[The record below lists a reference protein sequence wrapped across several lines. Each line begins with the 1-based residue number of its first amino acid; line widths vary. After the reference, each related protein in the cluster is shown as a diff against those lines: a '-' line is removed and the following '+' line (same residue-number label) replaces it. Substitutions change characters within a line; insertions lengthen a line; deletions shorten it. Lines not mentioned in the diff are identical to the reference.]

1 MSDWKV
7 SGRQV
12 TVTDDQ
18 GTVTANMT
26 PVVICDV
33 RIPFWRLVFH
43 MIKYMLAMIP
53 ALILLYLGILAIGLV
68 VFLIMQLAGIHV
80 NPSVFR

>member
-53 ALILLYLGILAIGLV
+53 ALILLYLGILAIVLV
-68 VFLIMQLAGIHV
+68 VFLIMQLAGVHV

>member
-26 PVVICDV
+26 PVVICDI

-53 ALILLYLGILAIGLV
+53 ALILLYLGILAIALV
-68 VFLIMQLAGIHV
+68 VFLIMQLAGV
-80 NPSVFR
+80 QVPPSVFR